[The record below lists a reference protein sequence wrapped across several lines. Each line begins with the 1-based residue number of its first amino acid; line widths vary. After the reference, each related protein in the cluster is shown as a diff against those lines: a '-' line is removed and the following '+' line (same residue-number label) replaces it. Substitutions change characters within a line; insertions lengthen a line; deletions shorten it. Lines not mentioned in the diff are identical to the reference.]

1 MPQVQHD
8 TMTMMFTIRHTPKA
22 PETDERP
29 PWLII
34 EPESRLALLIEN
46 ILSKLGWSV
55 IGPTASTD
63 KALELARETNL
74 GGAVIDLDAPDKL
87 VYPVAQALANRGIP
101 FVFITELSRP
111 IVRDDFRD
119 RPVLAKRFLMER
131 LRPLIR
137 GVLAAA

>member
-1 MPQVQHD
+1 M
-8 TMTMMFTIRHTPKA
+8 MTTLMTTMFTVGRASKVPSSDK
-22 PETDERP
+22 RP

-46 ILSKLGWSV
+46 ILSKLGWSIV
-55 IGPTASTD
+55 GPVESIE
-63 KALELARETNL
+63 KAVPLARELDL

-101 FVFITELSRP
+101 FVFITALSRP
-111 IVRDDFRD
+111 LVREDFRD

-137 GVLAAA
+137 GVLATA

>member
-1 MPQVQHD
+1 MSD
-8 TMTMMFTIRHTPKA
+8 AMTMMFTIRRTPKA
-22 PETDERP
+22 PGTDERP

-34 EPESRLALLIEN
+34 ESENRLALLIEN
-46 ILSKLGWSV
+46 ILSKLGWSTV
-55 IGPTASTD
+55 GPVTSVE
-63 KALELARETNL
+63 KAIPLARELNL
-74 GGAVIDLDAPDKL
+74 GGAVIDLDSPDKL

-101 FVFITELSRP
+101 FVFITNLSRP
-111 IVRDDFRD
+111 LVREDFRD

>member
-1 MPQVQHD
+1 MSD
-8 TMTMMFTIRHTPKA
+8 AMTMMFTIRHTPKA
-22 PETDERP
+22 PGTDERP

-34 EPESRLALLIEN
+34 ESENRLALLIEN
-46 ILSKLGWSV
+46 ILSKLGWSTV
-55 IGPTASTD
+55 GPITSVE
-63 KALELARETNL
+63 KAIPLARELNL
-74 GGAVIDLDAPDKL
+74 GGAVIDLDSPDKL

-101 FVFITELSRP
+101 FVFITNLSRP
-111 IVRDDFRD
+111 LVREDFRD

>member
-1 MPQVQHD
+1 
-8 TMTMMFTIRHTPKA
+8 MTMMFTIRRTAKA
-22 PETDERP
+22 PGTDERP

-34 EPESRLALLIEN
+34 ESENRMALLIEN
-46 ILSKLGWSV
+46 ILSKLGWSTV
-55 IGPTASTD
+55 GPIMTAE
-63 KALELARETNL
+63 KALPLARDLNL
-74 GGAVIDLDAPDKL
+74 GGAVIDLDASDKL

-101 FVFITELSRP
+101 FVFITALSRP
-111 IVRDDFRD
+111 IVREDFRD